1 MKPLSNGWWLCLAA
15 MLGMSC
21 VSCVTSQQS
30 HFSRLNNSYPPKP
43 AAFEVEV
50 FQANTPTR
58 PFENV
63 SRLDVHLE
71 KTFFISSSLAG
82 ALPALKEQAR
92 LSGAEAIIEIHK
104 SRSMVGETQVY
115 HVTAIGI
122 RYTETK

>member
-1 MKPLSNGWWLCLAA
+1 MKLLKNGCWLCLAA
-15 MLGMSC
+15 FIGLPC

-30 HFSRLNNSYPPKP
+30 HFSRLSASCPPKP
-43 AAFEVEV
+43 ATFEIEV
-50 FQANTPTR
+50 FQSGAPSKTY
-58 PFENV
+58 EKV